1 MNYYLIII
9 HFKKKHKKKMKV
21 QKDYKAIFSSIG
33 TSTNSQTEKQV
44 NIEREEFGLSLR
56 KKKMN
61 NFLMKKREKNLEDKQ
76 TNNLSKSPYEII
88 PENLALSEEIKNK
101 KYNSPSSF
109 IDSMIILLNSK
120 NINEN
125 KFAIYNIRQ
134 QILRKDFPI
143 EQMYNRN
150 IVDKLMYI
158 LYENINSYDII
169 YEVTWSLINFSIKV
183 NNVNLM
189 IFLTNKGCIQIYI
202 KIFDYNDKY
211 LTENVLW
218 LISNCIIGCEIAMEN
233 LFLTSIIRNYILQFI
248 EVSNMNFTIQK
259 ICVRILSSFT
269 LYLNSIYKINQ
280 IDHLKK
286 TFLND
291 NIQITDE
298 MLEENINY
306 LEEHFTSIFI
316 KYLNDNINDEE
327 IINDCLY
334 GLSFLSNSLNLKVH
348 KLLLSSGII
357 IKIIRKEINYNKDF
371 YQIILQILGNLFSN
385 FTGTIDESLIEEINL
400 FLLNFLKM
408 NEPNIKREVLWTLS
422 NLLCLPNVNI
432 QNIINSGIIP
442 YIIQSLTKDKN
453 NIGIEAL
460 YILGNILEHDDYV
473 NVVISFAKNIEII
486 KILISVINKFYDDYI
501 AIQLILD
508 MFNKLFEI
516 GKKYSNL
523 TQDKNIFLEEFQVN
537 GGNSYLEK
545 LQGYKN
551 QEVYNSLENILRI
564 YFNTTTMGI

>member
-1 MNYYLIII
+1 
-9 HFKKKHKKKMKV
+9 
-21 QKDYKAIFSSIG
+21 
-33 TSTNSQTEKQV
+33 
-44 NIEREEFGLSLR
+44 
-56 KKKMN
+56 
-61 NFLMKKREKNLEDKQ
+61 
-76 TNNLSKSPYEII
+76 
-88 PENLALSEEIKNK
+88 
-101 KYNSPSSF
+101 
-109 IDSMIILLNSK
+109 
-120 NINEN
+120 
-125 KFAIYNIRQ
+125 
-134 QILRKDFPI
+134 
-143 EQMYNRN
+143 
-150 IVDKLMYI
+150 
-158 LYENINSYDII
+158 
-169 YEVTWSLINFSIKV
+169 
-183 NNVNLM
+183 
-189 IFLTNKGCIQIYI
+189 
-202 KIFDYNDKY
+202 
-211 LTENVLW
+211 
-218 LISNCIIGCEIAMEN
+218 
-233 LFLTSIIRNYILQFI
+233 
-248 EVSNMNFTIQK
+248 
-259 ICVRILSSFT
+259 
-269 LYLNSIYKINQ
+269 
-280 IDHLKK
+280 
-286 TFLND
+286 
-291 NIQITDE
+291 

-327 IINDCLY
+327 IKNDCLY

-385 FTGTIDESLIEEINL
+385 FIGTIDESLIEEINL

-408 NEPNIKREVLWTLS
+408 NEPNIKREVLWALS

-460 YILGNILEHDDYV
+460 YILGNILEHDDYI

-486 KILISVINKFYDDYI
+486 KILISVIDKFYDDYI
-501 AIQLILD
+501 ALQLILD